1 MFLVAKRHK
10 GERGR
15 GVQTFLNL
23 YSIIENIAKSLYV
36 FFQPTV
42 FIMFIIRSNVATL
55 FFKWFSPFNLHRR
68 HIYMYIYII
77 NNDGKRRR
85 DSTIDD

>member
-10 GERGR
+10 GEREG

-23 YSIIENIAKSLYV
+23 YSIIENVAKSSYV

-55 FFKWFSPFNLHRR
+55 FFKLIDFNLL
-68 HIYMYIYII
+68 ICIVDISI
-77 NNDGKRRR
+77 C
-85 DSTIDD
+85 IFIL